1 VAVIEATVNCAQAGS
16 RRKAV
21 AAPYARMRGPPPGR
35 CPAESG
41 EQRCRTCKLLTG
53 GAKKDSKAQ
62 RPHTMGIRRRTDD
75 MRASTPAHGT
85 DPAARAKA
93 ISVVERWKKQLAA
106 GQDLERTGEPSTN
119 EPSSRRSASGE
130 PHHKDRGGD
139 QGLSDVGVLI
149 NLAVLALVCVG
160 GYFLLMK
167 LVEISRQEDCFL
179 GGGRNCVRLQ
189 VPSNR

>member
-1 VAVIEATVNCAQAGS
+1 
-16 RRKAV
+16 
-21 AAPYARMRGPPPGR
+21 
-35 CPAESG
+35 
-41 EQRCRTCKLLTG
+41 
-53 GAKKDSKAQ
+53 
-62 RPHTMGIRRRTDD
+62 MGIRRRTDD
-75 MRASTPAHGT
+75 MRASTPIHGP
-85 DPAARAKA
+85 DPVARAKA
-93 ISVVERWKKQLAA
+93 FSVVEQWKKQLAA
-106 GQDLERTGEPSTN
+106 GQDLERTEEPWTN
-119 EPSSRRSASGE
+119 EPSSNRSASGK
-130 PHHKDRGGD
+130 PHDKGRGGD

>member
-41 EQRCRTCKLLTG
+41 EQRCRTYKLLTG

-75 MRASTPAHGT
+75 MRASTPAHGA
-85 DPAARAKA
+85 DAAARAKA
-93 ISVVERWKKQLAA
+93 ISVV
-106 GQDLERTGEPSTN
+106 
-119 EPSSRRSASGE
+119 
-130 PHHKDRGGD
+130 
-139 QGLSDVGVLI
+139 VGVLI
-149 NLAVLALVCVG
+149 NLAVLDLVCVG

>member
-1 VAVIEATVNCAQAGS
+1 
-16 RRKAV
+16 
-21 AAPYARMRGPPPGR
+21 
-35 CPAESG
+35 
-41 EQRCRTCKLLTG
+41 
-53 GAKKDSKAQ
+53 
-62 RPHTMGIRRRTDD
+62 MGIRRRSDD
-75 MRASTPAHGT
+75 MRASTPTHGADPVAH
-85 DPAARAKA
+85 AEV

-119 EPSSRRSASGE
+119 EPSRNRSASGK
-130 PHHKDRGGD
+130 PRDKGRGGD
-139 QGLSDVGVLI
+139 QWLSDVGVLI